1 MALTLLEA
9 SKLNDG
15 DVKRSAIIEMFAA
28 NSDIL
33 RVLPFEDVPGGSIS
47 FNQEGKLPGVAF
59 RGFNE
64 AYTESVGIMNPQV
77 EVLKIAGG
85 DLDVDKAIL
94 KTRGQDQRAVQ
105 EAMKVKALSLYLT
118 GKVINGD
125 SDADVRQFD
134 GIRKRIVG
142 YQLVQ
147 ANYIDQL
154 AGSATNKPLS
164 LESLDAAIDRV
175 DNPTHLLMSKDMR
188 RKLTVAARNYQVG
201 GFIDYSIDEFGQ
213 RVTMYNDLPIL
224 IVDYDDTGTRIIDF
238 NEAGPAAG
246 TTSTSIY
253 CVSIGSGM
261 LTGLQNGTM
270 DVTDIGELQTKPAL
284 RTRIEWLV
292 SIAAMHGRC
301 ASRIWGITNAAVT
314 AT

>member
-1 MALTLLEA
+1 MAALTLIEA

-15 DVKRSAIIEMFAA
+15 DVHRAAVIEMFAA

-33 RVLPFEDVPGGSIS
+33 RVLPFEDVQGGSLS
-47 FNQEGKLPGVAF
+47 YNQEGKLPGVAF

-64 AYTESVGIMNPQV
+64 AYSTSAGVLNPQV

-94 KTRGQDQRAVQ
+94 KTRGQDQRSVQ

-125 SDADVRQFD
+125 SESDQRQFD
-134 GIRKRIVG
+134 GIRKRIIG
-142 YQLVQ
+142 YQLVT
-147 ANYIDQL
+147 ANYTTT
-154 AGSATNKPLS
+154 STNEPLS
-164 LESLDAAIDRV
+164 LESMDAAVDRV

-201 GFIDYSIDEFGQ
+201 GFIDTALDEFGR
-213 RVTMYNDLPIL
+213 RVVVWNDLPVL
-224 IVDYDDTGTRIIDF
+224 IVDYDDTGAHIIDF
-238 NEAGPAAG
+238 NELGPSGGGSYVCQSLYVVSVG
-246 TTSTSIY
+246 T
-253 CVSIGSGM
+253 GM
-261 LTGLQNGTM
+261 LTGIQNGVM
-270 DVTDIGELQTKPAL
+270 EVTDLGELQTQPTM
-284 RTRIEWLV
+284 RTRVEWLV
-292 SIAAMHGRC
+292 GLCAMHGRC
-301 ASRIWGITNAAVT
+301 ASRIWGITNAPAT

>member
-9 SKLNDG
+9 NKQDDG
-15 DVKRSAIIEMFAA
+15 DMHRAAIIEMFAA
-28 NSDIL
+28 NSDVL

-64 AYTESVGIMNPQV
+64 SYSESVGILNPQV

-94 KTRGQDQRAVQ
+94 KTRGQNQRSVQ
-105 EAMKVKALSLYLT
+105 EALKVKALSLYLT

-125 SDADVRQFD
+125 SDTDPRQFD

-142 YQLVQ
+142 YQLLG
-147 ANYIDQL
+147 ANFVTP
-154 AGSATNKPLS
+154 GSNLPLS
-164 LESLDAAIDRV
+164 LEALDAAIDRV

-201 GFIDYSIDEFGQ
+201 GFITYTEDEFGK

-238 NEAGPAAG
+238 NEAGPAG
-246 TTSTSIY
+246 GSTAQSLY
-253 CVSIGSGM
+253 VVSIGTGM
-261 LTGLQNGTM
+261 LTGLQNGIM
-270 DVTDIGELQTKPAL
+270 EVTDLGELQTKPVL

-292 SIAAMHGRC
+292 GLAAMHGRC
-301 ASRIWGITNAAVT
+301 ATRVWGITNAAVT